1 MILQLLYLCGS
12 LVLASPFLVI
22 VAILVHYHLR
32 RAIFRRNQRLGR
44 KNRGFCPSSFALG
57 TALQLIPMFY
67 RPSMDFAI
75 KARAVEVIEEDDEG
89 GPEKP
94 AKHLHRQLRQIRRG
108 DPVDTL
114 VVEL

>member
-1 MILQLLYLCGS
+1 MILKLLYLCGN
-12 LVLASPFLVI
+12 LALASPFLVI
-22 VAILVHYHLR
+22 VAILVHYRLR

-44 KNRGFCPSSFALG
+44 KIRGFCPSSFALG

-94 AKHLHRQLRQIRRG
+94 AKHLHRQLRRIRRG
-108 DPVDTL
+108 EPVDTL
-114 VVEL
+114 VIKL